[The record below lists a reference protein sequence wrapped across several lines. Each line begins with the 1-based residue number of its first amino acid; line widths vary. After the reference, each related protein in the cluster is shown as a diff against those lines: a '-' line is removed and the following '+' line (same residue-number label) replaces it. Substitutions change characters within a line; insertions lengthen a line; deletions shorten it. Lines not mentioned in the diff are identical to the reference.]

1 MIDGMPLMK
10 ADDGIGAS
18 ETRSERQL
26 SAPTRPLG
34 APFYDFGEA
43 VAAKRSPLANHA
55 IFSHDQPGRSLLLGE
70 SQLIIGC
77 RN

>member
-1 MIDGMPLMK
+1 MIDGPSPML
-10 ADDGIGAS
+10 AGDGIGAS

-34 APFYDFGEA
+34 APFHDIGEA

-55 IFSHDQPGRSLLLGE
+55 IFSHDQPGRSVLE
-70 SQLIIGC
+70 ADPKVVE
-77 RN
+77 